1 MSACGPWWWFVSLR
15 SFCQVKTLTP
25 RRCASMQ
32 TTGRLGSIWRF
43 VSEKESCES
52 WFGSSYVGLWL
63 FSWTFHI
70 VPGIIFTFHWD
81 AQSIMFD
88 FKGHLI
94 CFHVPQ
100 FMFCPYPCRRLS
112 DDSCLRGSNSW
123 QLSFRFFSPGRESK
137 EKRRINFLSLPVEW
151 QVSTRDEYLR
161 GGRKISKSALLMTL
175 RRSALMD
182 GLHNPVENC
191 AKTHLMARR

>member
-1 MSACGPWWWFVSLR
+1 
-15 SFCQVKTLTP
+15 
-25 RRCASMQ
+25 MQ

-43 VSEKESCES
+43 ISEKESCES
-52 WFGSSYVGLWL
+52 WFRSSYVGLWL

-100 FMFCPYPCRRLS
+100 FTFCPYPCRRLS

-123 QLSFRFFSPGRESK
+123 QLSFRFFPPWRESK
-137 EKRRINFLSLPVEW
+137 EKATYKLSLFACWVTGINKRW
-151 QVSTRDEYLR
+151 IFTR
-161 GGRKISKSALLMTL
+161 RKISKSALLMTL
-175 RRSALMD
+175 RRGALMD
-182 GLHNPVENC
+182 GLHNPLENC